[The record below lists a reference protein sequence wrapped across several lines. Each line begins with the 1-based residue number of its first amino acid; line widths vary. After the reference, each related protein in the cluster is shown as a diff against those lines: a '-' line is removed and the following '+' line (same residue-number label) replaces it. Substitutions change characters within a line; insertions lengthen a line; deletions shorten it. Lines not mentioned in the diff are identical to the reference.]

1 MDSIFLCAISNIASG
16 SCNEDCG
23 FCAQSARYQ
32 TKIERF
38 RSKPIER
45 ICQEAKA
52 AAQAGAVGYCLVTA
66 GRSITDETLEYVSK
80 AARAVKALDLDLK
93 IIACNGTG
101 TKEQFAELKKNG
113 VDLYNHNLETS
124 ERFFPNIC
132 STHSWRERYETNEA
146 AASAGLGLVLGGIF
160 GMGESDE
167 DRLDLLRTIASF
179 KPMSSPMNF
188 YIARPELPIKQ
199 PVMSAD
205 EALKWVKKAREILGP
220 MPRIMLAGG
229 KEQAFGDRLM
239 EAIGAGA
246 NAMVVGNYLTTEGMD
261 SSRLKETIESA
272 GYKVATSAECKAAFA
287 AMGAQ

>member
-45 ICQEAKA
+45 ICEEAESA
-52 AAQAGAVGYCLVTA
+52 AKAGAVAFCLVTA
-66 GRSITDETLEYVSK
+66 GRAITDETLEYVSK
-80 AARAVKALDLDLK
+80 AARSVKALRPDLK
-93 IIACNGTG
+93 IIGCSGTG
-101 TKEQFAELKKNG
+101 TKEQFVELKKNG
-113 VDLYNHNLETS
+113 VDLYNHNLEVS

-132 STHSWRERYETNEA
+132 STHGWRERYATNEA
-146 AASAGLGLVLGGIF
+146 AASAGLGLVLGGIY

-167 DRLDLLRTIASF
+167 DRVDLLKTIAAF

-188 YIARPELPIKQ
+188 YISNPALPIKQ
-199 PVMSAD
+199 PVMTID
-205 EALKWVKKAREILGP
+205 EALKWVRRAREILGDQ
-220 MPRIMLAGG
+220 PRIMLAGG
-229 KEQAFGDRLM
+229 KEQTFGDRLT
-239 EAIGAGA
+239 EAIEAGA

-261 SSRLKETIESA
+261 SSRLKETIERA

-287 AMGAQ
+287 AMGI

>member
-45 ICQEAKA
+45 IQNEAIA
-52 AAQAGAVGYCLVTA
+52 AAKAGAVGFCLVTA
-66 GRSITDETLEYVSK
+66 GRAISDDTIEYVSK
-80 AARAVKALDLDLK
+80 AARAVKALELDLK

-101 TKEQFAELKKNG
+101 TKERFVELKKNG
-113 VDLYNHNLETS
+113 VDMYNHNLETS

-132 STHSWRERYETNEA
+132 TTHGWRERYETNEA
-146 AASAGLGLVLGGIF
+146 AASAGLALVLGGIY
-160 GMGESDE
+160 GMGESDD
-167 DRLDLLRTIASF
+167 DRVDLLKTIASF

-188 YIARPELPIKQ
+188 YVANPDLPIKQ
-199 PVMSAD
+199 PVMSTD
-205 EALKWVKKAREILGP
+205 EALKWVRKAREILGAQ
-220 MPRIMLAGG
+220 PRIMLAGG
-229 KEQAFGDRLM
+229 KEQAFGDRLI
-239 EAIGAGA
+239 EAIKAGA

-261 SSRLKETIESA
+261 SAKLRDTIVGA
-272 GYKVATSAECKAAFA
+272 GYKVATPAECKAAFA
-287 AMGAQ
+287 AMGMR